1 MEAMAGRKIVL
12 WRWAHQLLPECRDES
27 ARMYGVGRCVCWE
40 RATDVVWY
48 GVGIVAVV
56 GVDSNAL
63 SKDQGSRWRAR
74 EWHFLE
80 VRLAISCS
88 HISLIARIR
97 DKSSVCV
104 HFNLLSSTL
113 TTMIPCATQ
122 LMMSCCN
129 TVPPF
134 ASEVPHQNII
144 RVRLEDAPV
153 KRQVLD
159 FDLDDMLIQRRN
171 VLEAS
176 SIPGNPMCR
185 SRFPT
190 YQPLF
195 AFVEHEI
202 RSRYGAFDTEM
213 PKADKIVKIA
223 NDVT

>member
-1 MEAMAGRKIVL
+1 M
-12 WRWAHQLLPECRDES
+12 
-27 ARMYGVGRCVCWE
+27 
-40 RATDVVWY
+40 
-48 GVGIVAVV
+48 
-56 GVDSNAL
+56 DSNAL

-88 HISLIARIR
+88 HISLTIRIR
-97 DKSSVCV
+97 DKSSACI

-113 TTMIPCATQ
+113 FTMLSCAPQ
-122 LMMSCCN
+122 LMMSRCN
-129 TVPPF
+129 TVPPP
-134 ASEVPHQNII
+134 ASDVPHQKIVRI
-144 RVRLEDAPV
+144 RLEDAPA

-159 FDLDDMLIQRRN
+159 FDLDDMLIQRRD

-190 YQPLF
+190 HQPPF
-195 AFVEHEI
+195 AFVGHEI
-202 RSRYGAFDTEM
+202 CSRHGAFDTEM

-223 NDVT
+223 NDVTCEARDKVHVRVRQSNRYWQSLSPVH